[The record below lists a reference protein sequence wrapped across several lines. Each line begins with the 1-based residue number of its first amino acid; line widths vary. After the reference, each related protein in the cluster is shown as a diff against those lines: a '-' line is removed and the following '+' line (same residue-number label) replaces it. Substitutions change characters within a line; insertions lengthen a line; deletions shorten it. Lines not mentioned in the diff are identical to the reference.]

1 MNPDIIFMDEPFSSL
16 DYQSRRMLSDDVY
29 HIIKS
34 EKKSAVMVTHSIE
47 EAITM
52 SDKVF
57 VLSKRPC
64 KVKKVV
70 DIKRKENKKPT
81 ENRKDVHYDEYY
93 DLIWKELDLHV

>member
-1 MNPDIIFMDEPFSSL
+1 MDEPFSSL

-70 DIKRKENKKPT
+70 DIKREKNQKPT
-81 ENRKDVHYDEYY
+81 ENRKDKNYDDYY